1 MCFKTEYASYIVKM
15 PVPIDELVSR
25 YKQGVPESLLPLL
38 QEIQDEFGFLNEEAI
53 VKVGQRLNLPASKVY
68 GIATFFDQFRFVSQ
82 GRFHIRVCRG
92 TACHMNGSSSL
103 LREVEKILKIREGQ
117 TTRDGYFS
125 LEAIS
130 CMGACSNGP
139 VINVN
144 GEFYNAVTLSGIAT
158 IIDQFRKK
166 V

>member
-1 MCFKTEYASYIVKM
+1 M

-25 YKQGVPESLLPLL
+25 YKKGGPESLLPLL

-53 VKVGQRLNLPASKVY
+53 VKVGQYLNLPASKVY

-92 TACHMNGSSSL
+92 TACHMNGSASV

-117 TTRDGYFS
+117 TSRDGYFS
-125 LEAIS
+125 LEAVS

-144 GEFYNAVTLSGIAT
+144 GEFYNAVTLSGIAS
-158 IIDQFRKK
+158 IIEQFRKK

>member
-1 MCFKTEYASYIVKM
+1 M
-15 PVPIDELVSR
+15 PTSIDEIVSR
-25 YKQGVPESLLPLL
+25 YKRGVPESLLPLL
-38 QEIQDEFGFLNEEAI
+38 QDIQDEFGFLNEEAI
-53 VKVGQRLNLPASKVY
+53 IKVGQQLKLPASKVY

-92 TACHMNGSSSL
+92 TACHMNGSANV
-103 LREVEKILKIREGQ
+103 LREVEKILKIKEGQ
-117 TTRDGYFS
+117 TSRDGYFS
-125 LEAIS
+125 LEAVN

-144 GEFYNAVTLSGIAT
+144 GEFYNTVTLSGIAA
-158 IIDQFRKK
+158 IIEQFRKK

>member
-1 MCFKTEYASYIVKM
+1 M
-15 PVPIDELVSR
+15 PIPIDELVSR
-25 YKQGVPESLLPLL
+25 YKQAVPESLLSLL

-92 TACHMNGSSSL
+92 TACHMNGSASV
-103 LREVEKILKIREGQ
+103 LREVEKIIKIREGQ

-125 LEAIS
+125 LEAVS

-158 IIDQFRKK
+158 IIEHFRKR

>member
-1 MCFKTEYASYIVKM
+1 M
-15 PVPIDELVSR
+15 PIPIDELVSR

-92 TACHMNGSSSL
+92 TACHMNGSSTIL
-103 LREVEKILKIREGQ
+103 HEVEKILKIREGQ

-125 LEAIS
+125 LEAVS
-130 CMGACSNGP
+130 CIGACSNGP

-144 GEFYNAVTLSGIAT
+144 GEFYNAVTLPEIVT
-158 IIDQFRKK
+158 IVDQFRKK

>member
-1 MCFKTEYASYIVKM
+1 M

-25 YKQGVPESLLPLL
+25 YKQGVPESLLSLL

-53 VKVGQRLNLPASKVY
+53 VKVGQHLNLPASKVY

-82 GRFHIRVCRG
+82 GHFHLRVCRG
-92 TACHMNGSSSL
+92 TACHMNGSASVL
-103 LREVEKILKIREGQ
+103 KEVEKILKIKEG
-117 TTRDGYFS
+117 TTSRDGYFS
-125 LEAIS
+125 LEAVS

-144 GEFYNAVTLSGIAT
+144 GEFHNAVNMQGIAS
-158 IIDQFRKK
+158 IIEQLRKK